1 MANPC
6 SRRHASHD
14 AHDTHHSQGGKSFL
28 YATVRD
34 AATGESWNVFEI
46 CSHTSACDPS
56 QTHTL
61 RERLG
66 VTCLHPDEFHAF
78 LLLAMGG
85 FDRAS
90 MRAVVRE
97 VRLGPMWPQYFQY

>member
-1 MANPC
+1 M
-6 SRRHASHD
+6 
-14 AHDTHHSQGGKSFL
+14 
-28 YATVRD
+28 RD
-34 AATGESWNVFEI
+34 AATGERWEVFEV

-56 QTHTL
+56 RTQEL

-97 VRLGPMWPQYFQY
+97 VGLRPMWPKYFSY